1 MLFHIVF
8 NNRLQRYELFSL
20 SPNVLRK
27 KLEIDFLV
35 TWRRATLVVARL
47 YQTITVAVM
56 PIPSFCQG
64 AL

>member
-1 MLFHIVF
+1 M
-8 NNRLQRYELFSL
+8 QRYELFSL